1 MNKLHT
7 KEPYQVPQV
16 RVVEFRM
23 EHGFAGSTGG
33 NEHRTLSVP
42 GFGNDNQQPK
52 AASTFTGGYQEW
64 N

>member
-23 EHGFAGSTGG
+23 EHGFAGSS
-33 NEHRTLSVP
+33 TLSVP
-42 GFGNDNQQPK
+42 GINANNGSDLQHK
-52 AASTFTGGYQEW
+52 AASTFGTTCQDW